1 MSCGGIARPILVL
14 GGTGQVGFELV
25 RAVQGIG
32 PVVVPTRQT
41 LDLCDPHA
49 THAWILQLNP
59 LVVLNAAA
67 YTAVDRAE
75 AERETAMLLNA
86 TLPGVLA
93 KACAQIGALLV
104 HYSTDY
110 VFDGSKPGVYVEGDE
125 PAPLN
130 VYGESKLAGE
140 RAIAEAAAAHA
151 IFRTSWVYGNR
162 GTNFMNT
169 MLRLAG
175 ERDRFRIVGDQ
186 IGAPTW
192 GRTIAELT
200 AHVLSKTIAGR
211 AIDQAFWSRHSGI
224 YHLCA
229 EGEVSWA
236 GFAEAIFSHV
246 LPSSKP
252 TIDVIDSVDYPTP
265 AKRPLNSRMSTEKL
279 RDTFDL
285 HVPNWSDALAW
296 CVQDRVGSA
305 GQQGR

>member
-1 MSCGGIARPILVL
+1 MSGRDVRPIIVL

-32 PVVVPTRQT
+32 PIVAPARQV
-41 LDLCDPHA
+41 LDLSDLCA
-49 THAWILQLNP
+49 VEAWILRQNP

-75 AERETAMLLNA
+75 SDRDAALRINA
-86 TLPGVLA
+86 ALPDTLA
-93 KACAQIGALLV
+93 RTCARIGALLI

-110 VFDGSKPGVYVEGDE
+110 VFDGSKPGLYIESDD

-140 RAIAEAAAAHA
+140 RAIAEAAAPHA

-162 GTNFMNT
+162 GSNFMNT
-169 MLRLAG
+169 MLRLAN

-192 GRTIAELT
+192 SRTIAELT
-200 AHVLSKTIAGR
+200 AHLLSRTVSNG
-211 AIDQAFWSRHSGI
+211 AIDREFWNRNSGVF
-224 YHLCA
+224 HMCA
-229 EGEVSWA
+229 DGEVSWA
-236 GFAEAIFSHV
+236 GFASAIFAHTR
-246 LPSSKP
+246 PSSRP
-252 TIDVIDSVDYPTP
+252 VIDVIGSAEYPTP
-265 AKRPLNSRMSTEKL
+265 AKRPLNSRMSTAKL
-279 RDTFDL
+279 CATFDL

-296 CVQDRVGSA
+296 CLQDRIGA
-305 GQQGR
+305 EQH